1 MKEKRIVFTGDS
13 ITDCDRLW
21 DEGQEKLGF
30 GYVRMIRE
38 QLSEAEAGAVRIIN
52 RGHNGYTAFQMR
64 QRWEEDCI
72 SLKPDTLTILAGVN
86 DLSIHLCG
94 AGGYDGEGFGRH
106 VEWLLRKAREKT
118 GARIILME
126 PFLFLKPAEYR
137 NWMPALGT
145 FREPLRRLSE
155 QYGTAFIPLWDVFQ
169 AAQGQ
174 YPVEALTTD
183 GIHLT
188 ALGHEM
194 IADEWMKVWRFGK
207 RESLGRRCR

>member
-1 MKEKRIVFTGDS
+1 MEKKRIVFTGDS

-21 DEGQEKLGF
+21 DAEQEKLGC

-38 QLSEAEAGAVRIIN
+38 QLSEAEAGTVQVIN
-52 RGHNGYTAFQMR
+52 RGHNGYTAFQMW

-72 SLKPDTLTILAGVN
+72 SLQPDVLTILVGIN

-106 VEWLLRKAREKT
+106 AEQLLRETREKT

-126 PFLFLKPAEYR
+126 PFLFPRPAEYR
-137 NWMPALGT
+137 GWIPVLRT

-155 QYGTAFIPLWDVFQ
+155 RYGTEWIPLWDVFQ
-169 AAQGQ
+169 AAREQ
-174 YPVEALTTD
+174 YPVDMLTTD

-188 ALGHEM
+188 TLGHEM
-194 IADEWMKVWRFGK
+194 IADEWMKIWRFGK
-207 RESLGRRCR
+207 RG

>member
-1 MKEKRIVFTGDS
+1 MEKKRIVFTGDS

-21 DEGQEKLGF
+21 DAEQENLGC

-38 QLSEAEAGAVRIIN
+38 QLSEAEAGTVQVIN

-72 SLKPDTLTILAGVN
+72 SLQPDVLTILVGIN

-106 VEWLLRKAREKT
+106 AEQLLREAREKT

-126 PFLFLKPAEYR
+126 PFLFPKPAEYR
-137 NWMPALGT
+137 SWIPVLLT

-155 QYGTAFIPLWDVFQ
+155 RYRTEWIPLWDVFQ
-169 AAQGQ
+169 AAQEQ
-174 YPVEALTTD
+174 YPVDMLTTD

-194 IADEWMKVWRFGK
+194 IADEWMKIWRFGK
-207 RESLGRRCR
+207 RG

>member
-1 MKEKRIVFTGDS
+1 MKKKRIVFTGDS
-13 ITDCDRLW
+13 ITDSDRLW
-21 DEGQEKLGF
+21 DGGQEKLGY

-38 QLSEAEAGAVRIIN
+38 QLSEAEGETIQVIN

-72 SLKPDTLTILAGVN
+72 FLQPDVLTILVGIN
-86 DLSIHLCG
+86 DLSIYLCG
-94 AGGYDGEGFGRH
+94 AGGYDGDGFEGH
-106 VEWLLRKAREKT
+106 VEWLLREAREKT

-126 PFLFLKPAEYR
+126 PFLFPMPAEYR
-137 NWMPALGT
+137 NWMPDLRT

-155 QYGTAFIPLWDVFQ
+155 RYGTEFIPLWDVFQ
-169 AAQGQ
+169 AAQEQ
-174 YPVEALTTD
+174 YPVDMLTTD

-194 IADEWMKVWRFGK
+194 IADEWMKIWRFGK
-207 RESLGRRCR
+207 RG

>member
-1 MKEKRIVFTGDS
+1 MEKKILVFTGDS

-21 DEGQEKLGF
+21 DGGQEKLGY
-30 GYVRMIRE
+30 GYVRMVRE
-38 QLSEAEAGAVRIIN
+38 QLSETEAEGIRVIN

-72 SLKPDTLTILAGVN
+72 SLRPDVLTVLVGIN
-86 DLSIHLCG
+86 DLSIYLCG

-106 VEWLLRKAREKT
+106 VEWLIGQARERT
-118 GARIILME
+118 EARIILME
-126 PFLFLKPAEYR
+126 PFLFPKPAEYV
-137 NWMPALGT
+137 NWMAALES
-145 FREPLRRLSE
+145 FREPLGRLSE
-155 QYGTAFIPLWDVFQ
+155 QYGTEWIPLWDVFR
-169 AAQGQ
+169 AAQSQ

-194 IADEWMKVWRFGK
+194 IADEWMKTWRFGK
-207 RESLGRRCR
+207 RG

>member
-1 MKEKRIVFTGDS
+1 MEKKRMVFTGDS

-21 DEGQEKLGF
+21 DEGREKLGF

-38 QLSEAEAGAVRIIN
+38 QLSQREDAGTEVIN

-64 QRWEEDCI
+64 QRWDEDCI
-72 SLKPDTLTILAGVN
+72 SLQPDVLTILAGIN
-86 DLSIHLCG
+86 DLSIYLCG
-94 AGGYDGEGFGRH
+94 AGGYDGEGFGIH
-106 VEWLLRKAREKT
+106 MEWLLRETREKT

-126 PFLFLKPAEYR
+126 PFLFPKPAEYL
-137 NWMPALGT
+137 NWMEPLGT

-155 QYGTAFIPLWDVFQ
+155 QYETEFIPLWDVFQ
-169 AAQGQ
+169 AAQSQ
-174 YPVEALTTD
+174 YLADALTTD

-194 IADEWMKVWRFGK
+194 IADEWLKAWRFGK
-207 RESLGRRCR
+207 RG

>member
-1 MKEKRIVFTGDS
+1 MEKKRLVFTGDS

-21 DEGQEKLGF
+21 DEEQEKLGC

-38 QLSEAEAGAVRIIN
+38 QLSEAEAGTVQVIN

-72 SLKPDTLTILAGVN
+72 SLQPDVLTILVGIN
-86 DLSIHLCG
+86 DLSIYLCG

-106 VEWLLRKAREKT
+106 AEQLLREAREKT

-126 PFLFLKPAEYR
+126 PFLFPKPAEYR
-137 NWMPALGT
+137 SWMPELGT
-145 FREPLRRLSE
+145 FRETLGRLSKR
-155 QYGTAFIPLWDVFQ
+155 YGTEWIPLWDVFR
-169 AAQGQ
+169 AAQEQ
-174 YPVEALTTD
+174 YPVDALTTD

-188 ALGHEM
+188 ALGHEI
-194 IADEWMKVWRFGK
+194 IADEWMKIWRFGK
-207 RESLGRRCR
+207 RG